1 MVGFVVVEHRSTH
14 PMLPLRIFRSRA
26 LSATNLIT
34 FVVYGALGGVFF
46 FLVITL
52 QVVAGFSA
60 LAAGLAPLPVTILML
75 LLSARSGT
83 LAGRI
88 GPRIPMTAGPLVCA
102 VGATLL
108 AGVGPDAT
116 YATDVLPG
124 VVVLGLGLS
133 LTVAPLTATAL
144 ASADNRHAGIASGVN
159 DAGAREP
166 QLDADLRGTARHG
179 RTARP
184 ADDPLELRRAPPARC
199 RSGLSPGAQSD
210 RGCAASI
217 CRRGSMRF
225 CGLSPALSA

>member
-60 LAAGLAPLPVTILML
+60 LAAGLAPLPVTMLML

-159 DAGAREP
+159 NAVARAAGLMAIAILP
-166 QLDADLRGTARHG
+166 LAAGVGSSLIDPTTLAPANHNSMLICAGLLATGGLLALLTIPSSFAALR
-179 RTARP
+179 P
-184 ADDPLELRRAPPARC
+184 
-199 RSGLSPGAQSD
+199 PGAVP
-210 RGCAASI
+210 G
-217 CRRGSMRF
+217 
-225 CGLSPALSA
+225 